1 MCHTTVERLFDRIL
15 PTHTRKVASLF
26 AQALRRIRKER
37 GWSQDNLARRIPQVS
52 ASTLRAMDRGEHLPN
67 ARTLLH
73 VARAL
78 NVSMEELLEG
88 AEIRDTAEPA
98 KPAMA

>member
-1 MCHTTVERLFDRIL
+1 MYMT
-15 PTHTRKVASLF
+15 P
-26 AQALRRIRKER
+26 LRRIRKER
-37 GWSQDNLARRIPQVS
+37 GWSQDDLARRIPQVS

-78 NVSMEELLEG
+78 NVSMEELLEE
-88 AEIRDTAEPA
+88 AEIGDTAEPA